1 MDKINKNIAIM
12 DTKLELMVQL
22 INESE
27 ASTLFEGVA
36 AVVLANP
43 TVTWAKFV
51 LTDNK
56 VNGNKQRIPDAEF
69 ANLIN
74 TGINMPIKM
83 AVGGISKGHE
93 GTKPIG
99 VLTHLREFMTE
110 TGTKAIMAL
119 AALWSGERPDDV
131 NLLKDRFKNGTPI
144 NVSWE
149 ILYEDAVFN
158 SAEGSMDLI
167 NTALKAATIV
177 GDPAYQGR
185 TQFLTVAAKKW
196 SKAYIEELPKEHFL
210 LPDYGGKN
218 HLPIMDASGKLDRA
232 KLQEALVELGSLDLP
247 VNLLKEK
254 KATILNLLEKF
265 DAGASIDEVSNQF
278 YAATNVT
285 LEENKLDELELLKAK
300 LLEVEAKLNEAINSV
315 ETEKTASAE
324 KQASLSTL
332 EETVS
337 RLTEELKTANTE
349 LESLRE
355 FKAQLDT
362 KAELGVKLDGI
373 KAKFVEA
380 GVERD
385 NKYYAENAETLLKL
399 DEAGI
404 SLLVKDVL
412 LAAEASLTEDKVT
425 KRIPALLNDDENYLG
440 DPKELGRLLRERK
453 AKK

>member
-1 MDKINKNIAIM
+1 
-12 DTKLELMVQL
+12 
-22 INESE
+22 
-27 ASTLFEGVA
+27 
-36 AVVLANP
+36 
-43 TVTWAKFV
+43 
-51 LTDNK
+51 
-56 VNGNKQRIPDAEF
+56 
-69 ANLIN
+69 
-74 TGINMPIKM
+74 
-83 AVGGISKGHE
+83 
-93 GTKPIG
+93 
-99 VLTHLREFMTE
+99 
-110 TGTKAIMAL
+110 
-119 AALWSGERPDDV
+119 
-131 NLLKDRFKNGTPI
+131 
-144 NVSWE
+144 
-149 ILYEDAVFN
+149 
-158 SAEGSMDLI
+158 
-167 NTALKAATIV
+167 
-177 GDPAYQGR
+177 
-185 TQFLTVAAKKW
+185 
-196 SKAYIEELPKEHFL
+196 
-210 LPDYGGKN
+210 
-218 HLPIMDASGKLDRA
+218 MDASGKLDRA